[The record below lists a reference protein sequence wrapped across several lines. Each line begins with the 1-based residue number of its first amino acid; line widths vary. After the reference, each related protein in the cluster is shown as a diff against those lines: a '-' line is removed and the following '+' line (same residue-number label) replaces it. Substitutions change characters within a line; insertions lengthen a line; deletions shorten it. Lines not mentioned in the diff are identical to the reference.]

1 MSLNFEF
8 PNILSLFEEYKDPK
22 RNSSSAFL
30 IWYLIN
36 YYRLDEQEAIDS
48 VCDQKGDKGIDGI
61 YINHSEGMIDIFQT
75 KLTEK
80 NGRTLG
86 DTSLK
91 EFVGTLQ
98 QIKTKENVDAL
109 LNDKQT
115 NQQLKGLIDRTNLS
129 QYINQYKVRG
139 IFISNMEI
147 DNNGLSYLNNHSDN
161 IIVLGPK
168 ELKEEYIDSTRYV
181 ENNRESVFTIGS
193 SEYLKYSVDENT
205 FAIISPIKASE

>member
-1 MSLNFEF
+1 MLEHYN
-8 PNILSLFEEYKDPK
+8 K
-22 RNSSSAFL
+22 
-30 IWYLIN
+30 
-36 YYRLDEQEAIDS
+36 
-48 VCDQKGDKGIDGI
+48 
-61 YINHSEGMIDIFQT
+61 
-75 KLTEK
+75 
-80 NGRTLG
+80 
-86 DTSLK
+86 
-91 EFVGTLQ
+91 
-98 QIKTKENVDAL
+98 IKTKENVDAL

-181 ENNRESVFTIGS
+181 ENNRESVFTIGH
-193 SEYLKYSVDENT
+193 LN
-205 FAIISPIKASE
+205 I